1 MGRHPADERTPVP
14 GGLPAG
20 TGPFR
25 PLRLV
30 VQRGPDAGRTFVV
43 GRAGA
48 TLGRGEDNTIALTDP
63 AVSRCH
69 AAIDTRGDEL
79 VVRDRGSLHGTWL
92 NGRRLA
98 APQPL
103 RPGDALE
110 LGETLLGVDRAFGSG
125 ALAPAGDPAAAI
137 AVYRTEWHERGAS
150 VEPVYE
156 LRGGLLYR
164 RRWHERGAGHE
175 PDYELHGR
183 LLYRTAHHPLGASPQ
198 PDYELRD
205 GHLYRTPTHPA
216 GAGRMPEYRLEA
228 PGVPGATARMR
239 PRR

>member
-1 MGRHPADERTPVP
+1 MAMGRHPADERSPVP

-30 VQRGPDAGRTFVV
+30 VQRGPDAGCTFVV

-48 TLGRGEDNTIALTDP
+48 TLGRGEANTVALTDP

-79 VVRDRGSLHGTWL
+79 VVRDRGSLQGTWL

-110 LGETLLGVDRAFGSG
+110 LGETL
-125 ALAPAGDPAAAI
+125 
-137 AVYRTEWHERGAS
+137 
-150 VEPVYE
+150 
-156 LRGGLLYR
+156 
-164 RRWHERGAGHE
+164 
-175 PDYELHGR
+175 
-183 LLYRTAHHPLGASPQ
+183 
-198 PDYELRD
+198 
-205 GHLYRTPTHPA
+205 
-216 GAGRMPEYRLEA
+216 
-228 PGVPGATARMR
+228 
-239 PRR
+239 

>member
-1 MGRHPADERTPVP
+1 MGRHTAGERTPVP
-14 GGLPAG
+14 SGLPAG

-30 VQRGPDAGRTFVV
+30 VQRGPDAGPSFVV

-48 TLGRGEDNTIALTDP
+48 TLGRGEGNTIALTDP

-98 APQPL
+98 TPQPL

-150 VEPVYE
+150 GEPVYE

-183 LLYRTAHHPLGASPQ
+183 LLYRTAHHPLGAGQQ

-205 GHLYRTPTHPA
+205 GHLYRTGTHPA

-228 PGVPGATARMR
+228 PGAPRTTAPMR
-239 PRR
+239 IPH

>member
-1 MGRHPADERTPVP
+1 MARHLADERP
-14 GGLPAG
+14 GGPAG

-30 VQRGPDAGRTFVV
+30 VQRGPDAGRSFVV
-43 GRAGA
+43 GKAGA
-48 TLGRGEDNTIALTDP
+48 TLGRGDENTVALSDP

-69 AAIDTRGDEL
+69 AAVAAQGDDL

-110 LGETLLGVDRAFGSG
+110 LGDTLLGVDLAFGTG
-125 ALAPAGDPAAAI
+125 ALLPTGAPAAAT
-137 AVYRTEWHERGAS
+137 AVYRSEWHARGAS

-164 RRWHERGAGHE
+164 RRWHERGASQE
-175 PDYELHGR
+175 PDYELHGA
-183 LLYRTAHHPLGASPQ
+183 LLYRTAHHPLGAGQQ
-198 PDYELRD
+198 PDYELRA
-205 GHLYRTPTHPA
+205 GQLYRTRWHPE
-216 GAGRMPEYRLEA
+216 GAAPMPEYRLEA
-228 PGVPGATARMR
+228 PGVPGATAPMR
-239 PRR
+239 RRR

>member
-1 MGRHPADERTPVP
+1 MGRHTADERTPVP

-20 TGPFR
+20 PGPFR

-30 VQRGPDAGRTFVV
+30 VQRGPDAGRAFVV

-63 AVSRCH
+63 AVSHCH
-69 AAIDTRGDEL
+69 AAIAAMGDEL
-79 VVRDRGSLHGTWL
+79 VVRDRGSRHGTWL
-92 NGRRLA
+92 NARRLA

-110 LGETLLGVDRAFGSG
+110 LGDTLLGVDRAFGAG
-125 ALAPAGDPAAAI
+125 ALVPAGEPAATT
-137 AVYRTEWHERGAS
+137 AVFRTEWHERGAG

-164 RRWHERGAGHE
+164 RHWHERGAG
-175 PDYELHGR
+175 
-183 LLYRTAHHPLGASPQ
+183 
-198 PDYELRD
+198 
-205 GHLYRTPTHPA
+205 
-216 GAGRMPEYRLEA
+216 
-228 PGVPGATARMR
+228 
-239 PRR
+239 